1 MKFLR
6 NLLATIVGLF
16 IFTFLLFLLFTA
28 VVSVATSKEEVQVKE
43 NSVLHIKLNKP
54 IGERAIKD
62 PFSEFLM
69 EGSSNIGLIDLLASI
84 KHAKEDDKIKG
95 IYLESGIPIGGF
107 ASIEAIRNELEG
119 FKASGKFVT
128 AYSEI
133 YTEGGYYLASVADDV
148 LLNPR
153 GYYEFNGIG
162 ANVTFLKGMFDKL
175 EIQPEIFRVGD
186 FKSAVEPFLRK
197 DMSEENKEQME
208 SILNSIYD
216 HMLERVAASRSIPLE
231 KLTEISDQ
239 MMAKSPKEALEYNLV
254 SGLKYFDEVL
264 TDLKG
269 KLALEED
276 DKINFIGFEKYSTT
290 IPKKTGTK
298 NKIAVIVGAGEITGG
313 NGDNNT
319 IGSTTFAKEIRKAR
333 KDDKVKAIVIRINS
347 PGGSALASD
356 VIWREIMLAK
366 EAKPVIASMSDYAAS
381 GGYYMAMACDTILA
395 EPNTVTGSIGIFMT
409 MFNMENFLENKL
421 GITHD
426 NVNTGEFTDIYT
438 FTRTLTDG
446 ERQILQQGVNEGYE
460 DFTTKAANNRNMPVE
475 DLLKIA
481 SGRVW
486 SGKQALENGLV
497 DKIGG
502 LNDAIAMAAS
512 AADLE
517 EEDFKVRYYPA
528 QKSLLDQ
535 IKSEFSSDLESS
547 ILKSKTGDLYP
558 LMKQLKSLE
567 KFKGPQ
573 ARMLYDI
580 KFE

>member
-1 MKFLR
+1 M
-6 NLLATIVGLF
+6 
-16 IFTFLLFLLFTA
+16 FLLFTV

-54 IGERAIKD
+54 IGERGLKD
-62 PFSEFLM
+62 PFSEVFM
-69 EGSSNIGLIDLLASI
+69 EGSSNIGLIELLASI

-107 ASIEAIRNELEG
+107 ASIEAIRNELED
-119 FKASGKFVT
+119 FKASGKFIT

-133 YTEGGYYLASVADDV
+133 YTEGGYYLASAAEDV
-148 LLNPR
+148 FINPR

-186 FKSAVEPFLRK
+186 FKSAVEPFIRK
-197 DMSEENKEQME
+197 DMSEENREQME
-208 SILNSIYD
+208 SILTSVYD
-216 HMLERVAASRSIPLE
+216 HMLEKIAASRSIDLE
-231 KLTEISDQ
+231 ELTTISDQ
-239 MMAKSPKEALEYNLV
+239 MLAKSPKEALDNKLV
-254 SGLKYFDEVL
+254 TGLKYFDEVL
-264 TDLKG
+264 DDLKS
-269 KLALEED
+269 KLSLEED
-276 DKINFIGFEKYSTT
+276 DKVNFIGFEKYHTT

-319 IGSTTFAKEIRKAR
+319 IGSTAFAKEIRKAR
-333 KDDKVKAIVIRINS
+333 KDEKVKAIVIRINS

-395 EPNTVTGSIGIFMT
+395 EPNTITGSIGIFMT

-426 NVNTGEFTDIYT
+426 VVNTGEYSDIYT
-438 FTRTLTDG
+438 FTRTLTEG
-446 ERQILQQGVNEGYE
+446 ERIILQQGVNEGYE
-460 DFTTKAANNRNMPVE
+460 DFTSKAASNRNMSIE
-475 DLLKIA
+475 ELLKVA

-486 SGKQALENGLV
+486 SGKQALDNGLV

-502 LNDAIAMAAS
+502 LTDAINIAAN
-512 AADLE
+512 AAGLD
-517 EEDFKVRYYPA
+517 DDYKVRYYPA
-528 QKSLLDQ
+528 QKSLLEQ
-535 IKSEFSSDLESS
+535 IKSEFSSDLESR
-547 ILKSKTGDLYP
+547 ILKSKTGELYP